1 MTKVLLIWFFA
12 LFFKSFLSNFFFF
25 YLVSSCT
32 VFNTFY
38 LKALQ
43 YLNKYFSKY
52 KWRILLGLLITVLSK
67 LLALKI
73 PQIIR
78 NSLNKVDDYKNGAEI
93 TIKEVQHDLLIN
105 VLIIIGV
112 ALLSGFFTFLMRQTI
127 IVTSRL
133 IEFDLKN
140 EIYEQ
145 YQRLSLNFYKQNR
158 TGDLMNRISEDVTK
172 VRMYVGPAVM
182 YTMNMIVL
190 FVVGFSQMVQV
201 DLKLTL
207 YTLIPFPL
215 LSVSIFILSRVIH
228 KRSTIVQQY
237 LSKLTTFNQE
247 TFSGIGVLKSYGIEA
262 SIINDFDTIANESKE
277 KNIDLQRANALFFP
291 TMIFLI
297 GLSNLIVIY
306 VGGMQYINGEI
317 QIGVVLEFLLY
328 VNILT
333 WPVAVVGWVTS
344 IVQQAEASQVRINEF
359 LNEEPEIANNNTN
372 HSEIHGKVEFNDV
385 TFTYDDTNITALKNI
400 SFSVNEGET
409 LAILGKTGSG
419 KSSIIELIARL
430 YDTTHGQVLLDDMA
444 IEEVNLY
451 DLRNQ
456 IGFVPQDPFLF
467 SDTIEN
473 NIKFG
478 NQNATKD
485 DIIEAA
491 KNADVHKNIIEFS
504 QQYDTILGER
514 GVTLSGGQKQRVSIA
529 RAIIKDPKILIFD
542 DCLSAVDTETEE
554 KILSNLQRV
563 SKSKTTFIISHRVS
577 SAKNADKIIVLDEGK
592 ITQQGTHNQLITEEG
607 YYKDLYEQQ
616 LLEKEM

>member
-1 MTKVLLIWFFA
+1 M
-12 LFFKSFLSNFFFF
+12 
-25 YLVSSCT
+25 
-32 VFNTFY
+32 
-38 LKALQ
+38 KALQ

-78 NSLNKVDDYKNGAEI
+78 NSLNTVDEYKNGANI
-93 TIKEVQHDLLIN
+93 TIDEVKHDLLIN

-140 EIYEQ
+140 EIYAQ

-158 TGDLMNRISEDVTK
+158 TGDLINRISEDVSK
-172 VRMYVGPAVM
+172 VRMYVGPAIM
-182 YTMNMIVL
+182 YSMNMIVL
-190 FVVGFSQMVQV
+190 FVVGFTQMVQV

-215 LSVSIFILSRVIH
+215 LSISIFILSRVIH

-247 TFSGIGVLKSYGIEA
+247 TFSGIGVLKSYGIET
-262 SIINDFDTIANESKE
+262 SIIRDFDEIANESKE
-277 KNIDLQRANALFFP
+277 KNIDLQKANALFFP
-291 TMIFLI
+291 TMILLI
-297 GLSNLIVIY
+297 GISNLIVIY
-306 VGGMQYINGEI
+306 VGGMQYINNEI
-317 QIGVVLEFLLY
+317 KIGVVLEFLLY

-344 IVQQAEASQVRINEF
+344 MIQQAEASQARINEF
-359 LNEEPEIANNNTN
+359 LDEKPEISNTN
-372 HSEIHGKVEFNDV
+372 PNASEINGKVEFKNV
-385 TFTYDDTNITALKNI
+385 SFTYDDTNITALKNI
-400 SFSVNEGET
+400 NLTVESVET

-419 KSSIIELIARL
+419 KSTIIELVARL
-430 YDTTHGQVLLDDMA
+430 YDTTEGEIFLDDIS
-444 IEEVNLY
+444 IEKVNLN

-467 SDTIEN
+467 SDSIGN

-478 NQNATKD
+478 KQDATEKE
-485 DIIEAA
+485 IITAA
-491 KNADVHKNIIEFS
+491 KNADVHKNIVEFS
-504 QQYDTILGER
+504 KGYETVLGER

-529 RAIIKDPKILIFD
+529 RAIIKNPKILIFD

-554 KILSNLQRV
+554 KILSNLERV

-577 SAKNADKIIVLDEGK
+577 SAKNADKIIVLDDGK
-592 ITQQGTHNQLITEEG
+592 IIQQGTHNQLVNKEG
-607 YYKDLYEQQ
+607 YYKDLFEQQ
-616 LLEKEM
+616 LLEKEN

>member
-1 MTKVLLIWFFA
+1 M
-12 LFFKSFLSNFFFF
+12 
-25 YLVSSCT
+25 
-32 VFNTFY
+32 
-38 LKALQ
+38 KALQ

-78 NSLNKVDDYKNGAEI
+78 NSLNTVDEYKNGANI
-93 TIKEVQHDLLIN
+93 TIDEVKHDLLIN

-140 EIYEQ
+140 EIYAQ

-158 TGDLMNRISEDVTK
+158 TGDLMNRISEDVSK
-172 VRMYVGPAVM
+172 VRMYVGPAIM
-182 YTMNMIVL
+182 YSMNMIVL
-190 FVVGFSQMVQV
+190 FVVGFTQMVQV

-215 LSVSIFILSRVIH
+215 LSISIFILSRVIH

-247 TFSGIGVLKSYGIEA
+247 TFSGIGVLKSYGIET
-262 SIINDFDTIANESKE
+262 SIIRDFDEIANESKE
-277 KNIDLQRANALFFP
+277 KNIDLQKANALFFP
-291 TMIFLI
+291 TMILLI
-297 GLSNLIVIY
+297 GISNLIVIY
-306 VGGMQYINGEI
+306 VGGMQYINNEI
-317 QIGVVLEFLLY
+317 KIGVVLEFLLY

-344 IVQQAEASQVRINEF
+344 MIQQAEASQARINEF
-359 LNEEPEIANNNTN
+359 LNEKPEISNTN
-372 HSEIHGKVEFNDV
+372 PNASEINGKVEFKNV
-385 TFTYDDTNITALKNI
+385 SFTYDDTNITALKNI
-400 SFSVNEGET
+400 NLTVESGET

-419 KSSIIELIARL
+419 KSTIIELVARL
-430 YDTTHGQVLLDDMA
+430 YDTTEGEIFLDDIS
-444 IEEVNLY
+444 IEKVNLN

-467 SDTIEN
+467 SDSIGN

-478 NQNATKD
+478 KQDATEKE
-485 DIIEAA
+485 IITAA
-491 KNADVHKNIIEFS
+491 KNADVHKNIVEFS
-504 QQYDTILGER
+504 KGYETVLGER

-529 RAIIKDPKILIFD
+529 RAIIKNPKILIFD

-554 KILSNLQRV
+554 KILSNLERV

-577 SAKNADKIIVLDEGK
+577 SAKNADKIIVLDDGK
-592 ITQQGTHNQLITEEG
+592 IIQQGTHNQLVNQEG
-607 YYKDLYEQQ
+607 YYKDLFEQQ
-616 LLEKEM
+616 LLEKEN